1 MTKKSGAIFTIARAF
16 VLLIVA
22 AAVPCSA
29 AVTRVVVVK
38 VDGMPSALVSRFVR
52 ERDQRTGKSQLP
64 WIEHVFYEGGT
75 RLENFYVRGM
85 SLSGPSWSLLDTGQH
100 LQIKG
105 NVEFDRYTLRSYDYL
120 NFIPF
125 YINNAMARRVDMP
138 GTEVLDDIGNPLLL
152 DAYPYS
158 ARQQSFQLFQRG
170 VRWTTLQRGL
180 KDRLTSRTPRELFDE
195 WTIGFDTNNIVYER
209 LERELIEKLQNSQ
222 VRYLDFYTTEFD
234 HVAHNN
240 RETATQ
246 LHALRE
252 ADQLVGRIWT
262 AIRRSPLAKETA
274 LILVSD
280 HGTNSNEQVYS
291 QGYNLV
297 KLLASEAGGAHHVVT
312 KRRLLQDYA
321 VKGFYPLTPLITT
334 VAPDSTY
341 LKGQSELY
349 PTAVLDFDGN
359 ERASIHLRDSDLN
372 LLHILFRQLADA
384 RLDATVKAA
393 ATETFFNVIESR
405 RSEWQTSLTELRD
418 ELGALRRQT
427 ETQLALFAQQPKK
440 WTLADRDAGRDKEA
454 RRIFARADIAG
465 AEEATYLEYLRTLE
479 NLLALRRE
487 TFNPKRLKAED
498 LFPHR
503 SMGEHNSLRQLQNY
517 IVGIAPSGLVM
528 SAGNNSLDIE
538 RSFKRI
544 NYFSLIHNVAVR
556 NNVQRGVGNRP
567 VDFVAVRVARES
579 LRGQLANDQ
588 LPDQDAIWLYGGDER
603 QALIFA
609 RKDALSGELSLRY
622 LPVADLK
629 QESNGAVSF
638 TRQEWSENFP
648 LRMFEDTQ
656 LQVPQG
662 ADRAAWLSSWH
673 TELEW
678 LRATH
683 KCHYSNALIGL
694 HEQLARHTSANLDPN
709 AHGITTDEKL
719 LRRLK
724 SRERRL
730 AEADLL
736 ILAND
741 HWNFDVKGFNPGGNH
756 GSFFRISTHSVFM
769 IAGGENTNIPR
780 ALSVE
785 EPYDSLSLVPTVLT
799 LTGELQEGRL
809 SPNLRARGFQQFPG
823 RVVDEVVRDAVQH
836 RQQQRQ
842 PTATKRG
849 ISE

>member
-1 MTKKSGAIFTIARAF
+1 M
-16 VLLIVA
+16 LLLA
-22 AAVPCSA
+22 GA
-29 AVTRVVVVK
+29 AVTPCAGAISRVVVIK
-38 VDGMPSALVSRFVR
+38 VDGMPSALVTRFVR
-52 ERDQRTGKSQLP
+52 ERDRQTGKSQLP

-120 NFIPF
+120 NFFPF
-125 YINNAMARRVDMP
+125 YINNAMSRRVDMP
-138 GTEVLDDIGNPLLL
+138 GTEVLDEIGTPLLL
-152 DAYPYS
+152 DAYPYTDS
-158 ARQQSFQLFQRG
+158 QQSFQLFQRG

-180 KDRLTSRTPRELFDE
+180 GNRFTSRTPRELLDE
-195 WTIGFDTNNIVYER
+195 WTTGFDTNSIVYER
-209 LERELIEKLQNSQ
+209 LEHELIEKLQNTQ

-234 HVAHNN
+234 HIAHNN
-240 RETATQ
+240 RETAAQ

-280 HGTNSNEQVYS
+280 HGTNSHEQVYS

-297 KLLASEAGGAHHVVT
+297 KLLASEAGGAHHVIT

-321 VKGFYPLTPLITT
+321 IKGFYPLTPLITT
-334 VAPDSTY
+334 VAPDSSY
-341 LKGQSELY
+341 LKGQSEGY

-372 LLHILFRQLADA
+372 LLHILFRQLADNH
-384 RLDATVKAA
+384 LDARRGAA
-393 ATETFFNVIESR
+393 ATETFFNVIER
-405 RSEWQTSLTELRD
+405 RRTEWQSHLTELRD
-418 ELGALRRQT
+418 ELGALRRRT
-427 ETQLALFAQQPKK
+427 ESQRALFAQQPKK
-440 WTLADRDAGRDKEA
+440 WTLADRDAGRDKVA
-454 RRIFARADIAG
+454 LRISARADIAG
-465 AEEATYLEYLRTLE
+465 MEEATYLEYLSALE

-487 TFNPKRLKAED
+487 NFNPKRLKAED
-498 LFPHR
+498 LFPRR

-517 IVGIAPSGLVM
+517 VVGIAPGGLVM
-528 SAGNNSLDIE
+528 NANGNSLDVE
-538 RSFKRI
+538 RSFNRI
-544 NYFSLIHNVAVR
+544 DYFSLLHSVEVR

-567 VDFVAVRVARES
+567 VDFVAARVARES
-579 LRGQLANDQ
+579 LRGQLSNDEF
-588 LPDQDAIWLYGGDER
+588 PDQDAIWLYGGDDR
-603 QALIFA
+603 QALILA
-609 RKDALSGELSLRY
+609 RYDGQSGELSLRY

-629 QESNGAVSF
+629 QNSSGGVSF
-638 TRQEWSENFP
+638 KRAAWSENFP
-648 LRMFEDTQ
+648 LRMFEDPS

-662 ADRAAWLSSWH
+662 IERAAWLNTWH
-673 TELEW
+673 TEHEW
-678 LRATH
+678 LRALH

-694 HEQLARHTSANLDPN
+694 HEQMARHTLAHLDPN
-709 AHGITTDEKL
+709 ARGISNDESL

-724 SRERRL
+724 SRARRL
-730 AEADLL
+730 AETDLL
-736 ILAND
+736 ILASD

-785 EPYDSLSLVPTVLT
+785 EPYDSLSLMPTVLT
-799 LTGELQEGRL
+799 LTGELQQGQL
-809 SPNLRARGFQQFPG
+809 SQNLRARGFQQFPG
-823 RVVDEVVRDAVQH
+823 RVIDEIVRDVT
-836 RQQQRQ
+836 RQ
-842 PTATKRG
+842 PQSAMAIKP
-849 ISE
+849 